1 MQPETAARLAKQLM
15 MCTGAAATSS
25 RGARPRGQLLTRI
38 PVGAAPMSNVHVFA
52 ASNHSLIYPTICRI
66 GVHDVRDA
74 LREGF
79 GDFLNNPSHLVFL
92 GFIYP
97 TVLLSRILD
106 VTSAA
111 R

>member
-1 MQPETAARLAKQLM
+1 
-15 MCTGAAATSS
+15 
-25 RGARPRGQLLTRI
+25 
-38 PVGAAPMSNVHVFA
+38 MSNVHVFA
-52 ASNHSLIYPTICRI
+52 ASNHSLIYPTICRV

-106 VTSAA
+106 VKSAA
-111 R
+111 RLTASIRRAL

>member
-1 MQPETAARLAKQLM
+1 
-15 MCTGAAATSS
+15 
-25 RGARPRGQLLTRI
+25 
-38 PVGAAPMSNVHVFA
+38 MSNVHVFA

-97 TVLLSRILD
+97 TVGFYPAFWTSNLNFLPLLYPRYRSPSPFQTTSRRTTD
-106 VTSAA
+106 PRSS